1 MTSKMASEGMSMGR
15 FDKIYPGSAID
26 FIRNQFQGVE
36 PTTEPPIG
44 PPGGLKCHKCTK
56 GYLAFVPPELVN
68 ASKKQLENIRIN
80 IEKMEQGL
88 RPPEWVTRSCHD

>member
-1 MTSKMASEGMSMGR
+1 MASKAMAMGR
-15 FDKIYPGSAID
+15 MNKIYPGSVND
-26 FIRNQFQGVE
+26 LNKEVE
-36 PTTEPPIG
+36 PTTEPPVG

-88 RPPEWVTRSCHD
+88 RPPEWVTRSCQDK